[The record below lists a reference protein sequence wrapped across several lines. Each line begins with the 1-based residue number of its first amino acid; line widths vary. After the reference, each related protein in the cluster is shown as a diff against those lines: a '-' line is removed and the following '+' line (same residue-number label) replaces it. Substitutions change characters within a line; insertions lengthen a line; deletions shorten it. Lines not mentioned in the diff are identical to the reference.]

1 MAYGYEDEYDQYYD
15 GAYGPSPGSG
25 IITNN
30 PPPGYE
36 WRGPTG
42 WVAPGVV
49 QPLRSIDEGGQPPPP
64 QTTGTPGPATTTTTD
79 GGGND
84 FGGGFEGGTF
94 DWPGFN
100 PPSFDPGAPFE
111 GPAPFTFDAFSAP
124 SLQDAQNEPGYE
136 FARKEGQR
144 ALENSAAGRGVLRTG
159 GTLKDLIGWGNRF
172 AEQNYGNV
180 YNRAAN
186 TYTTNRNNAA
196 DNYKTNFGVSKD
208 VFDTNYGMRVDKFD
222 RDYKGAYDSFQPVQR
237 QAELTFDDLYRRW
250 KSELDATTSIATA
263 GAGL

>member
-1 MAYGYEDEYDQYYD
+1 MRQEYQDVGGMYEDYYPYPD
-15 GAYGPSPGSG
+15 GYHPYYTEAQQPAAPTQHTPAPPTTISTGSSDG
-25 IITNN
+25 MI
-30 PPPGYE
+30 
-36 WRGPTG
+36 
-42 WVAPGVV
+42 
-49 QPLRSIDEGGQPPPP
+49 GQN
-64 QTTGTPGPATTTTTD
+64 TTTPAPLNTS
-79 GGGND
+79 
-84 FGGGFEGGTF
+84 GGFEGGTF

-100 PPSFDPGAPFE
+100 PPSFDPGDPFV
-111 GPAPFTFDAFSAP
+111 GPAPFSYDAFAAP
-124 SLQDAQNEPGYE
+124 TLEQAQNEPGYE

-196 DNYKTNFGVSKD
+196 ENYKTNYGISKD

-250 KSELDATTSIATA
+250 KAELDATTSVATA